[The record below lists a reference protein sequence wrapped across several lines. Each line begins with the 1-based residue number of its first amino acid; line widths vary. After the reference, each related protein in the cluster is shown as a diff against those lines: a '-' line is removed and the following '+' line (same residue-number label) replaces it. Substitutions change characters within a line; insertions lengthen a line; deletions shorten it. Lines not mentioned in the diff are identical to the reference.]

1 MKTFTFRAIGPPRGL
16 GKGEYLVSVTIKD
29 VARMA
34 NVSVASVSRA
44 LNGHTGVTAETQKR
58 IRDVAARLRYVPHS
72 AARSLITR
80 RTQTIGALLPDLHGE
95 FFSELIRGI
104 DLAARARGLYL
115 LVSSSHGNA
124 TEAAIA
130 LRAMQGRVD
139 GLLVMSPHADAAFLE
154 ENLPAVLPTVLMN
167 SHVRSDKHAV
177 LDVDDF
183 GGARAMVEHLL
194 AQGRKRIVF
203 IAGPEVNHDVM
214 ERVRGYRAALE
225 AAGLGDRAVILP
237 GDFTEETGYN
247 AGKQALAMV
256 PRPDA
261 IFAANDMMAIG
272 CLSALGE
279 TNIRT
284 PEDIAVVGFD
294 DIPMARYVSPP
305 LTTVRIRIAELGET
319 ALARLAEMI
328 ETPDDTAPEARSVIS
343 TELVVRA
350 SCGGGSDTVRRRA

>member
-1 MKTFTFRAIGPPRGL
+1 
-16 GKGEYLVSVTIKD
+16 
-29 VARMA
+29 MA

-44 LNGHTGVTAETQKR
+44 LNGHGGVTAETQKR

-72 AARSLITR
+72 GARSLITR
-80 RTQTIGALLPDLHGE
+80 RTQTIGALLPDLHGA
-95 FFSELIRGI
+95 FWSELIRGI

-115 LVSSSHGNA
+115 LVSSSHGDA

-130 LRAMQGRVD
+130 LRSMQGRVD
-139 GLLVMSPHADAAFLE
+139 GLIVMSSHADEAFLE
-154 ENLPAVLPTVLMN
+154 ENLPVVVPTVLIN
-167 SHVRSDKHAV
+167 SPVRSQRQAS

-183 GGARAMVEHLL
+183 GGAKAMTEHLL
-194 AQGRKRIVF
+194 GLGRKRIVF
-203 IAGPEVNHDVM
+203 IAGPEVNHDVQ
-214 ERVRGYRAALE
+214 ERCRGYRTALS
-225 AAGLGDRAVILP
+225 AAGLGDRASILP
-237 GDFTEETGYN
+237 GDFTEESGYR

-272 CLSALGE
+272 CLSALAE
-279 TNIRT
+279 ARVRT

-305 LTTVRIRIAELGET
+305 LTTVRIRIAELGEA
-319 ALARLAEMI
+319 ALARLAGMI
-328 ETPDDTAPEARSVIS
+328 EAPDDATPEPRVVG

-350 SCGGGSDTVRRRA
+350 SCGGNDTLRRRA

>member
-1 MKTFTFRAIGPPRGL
+1 MGPGTQ
-16 GKGEYLVSVTIKD
+16 GDDYVSVTIKD

-44 LNGHTGVTAETQKR
+44 LNGHGGVTAETQKR
-58 IRDVAARLRYVPHS
+58 IREVAARLRYVPHS

-80 RTQTIGALLPDLHGE
+80 RTQTIGALLPDLHGA

-115 LVSSSHGNA
+115 LVSSSHGDA

-139 GLLVMSPHADAAFLE
+139 GLLVMSPHADAAFLD
-154 ENLPAVLPTVLMN
+154 ENLPIVLPTVLIN
-167 SHVRSDKHAV
+167 SHVRSERHAA

-183 GGARAMVEHLL
+183 GGAKAMVEHLL
-194 AQGRKRIVF
+194 GNGRQRIVF
-203 IAGPEVNHDVM
+203 IAGPEVNHDVQ
-214 ERVRGYRAALE
+214 ERCRGYREALA
-225 AAGLGDRAVILP
+225 AAGLGDSAVVLQ
-237 GDFTEETGYN
+237 GDFTEESGYRM
-247 AGKQALAMV
+247 AKEALAMS

-272 CLSALGE
+272 ALSALAEAGV
-279 TNIRT
+279 RT
-284 PEDIAVVGFD
+284 PDEIAVTGFD

-305 LTTVRIRIAELGET
+305 LTTVRVRIAELGE
-319 ALARLAEMI
+319 AALERLARMI
-328 ETPDDTAPEARSVIS
+328 ESPDDAAPEPRVVG

-350 SCGGGSDTVRRRA
+350 SCGASDKAQRRN